1 MEYHATLR
9 ELLELDAISQTTLAE
24 TLGWT
29 VALCFMIF
37 VTNRCCLLEMQPGPE
52 TSDLFQVPVHSCCV
66 LC

>member
-37 VTNRCCLLEMQPGPE
+37 EVIDQPLLF
-52 TSDLFQVPVHSCCV
+52 TRDAAWT
-66 LC
+66 